1 MFKKLL
7 ELRQQKTT
15 LTEQMRT
22 LLTLAEN
29 EKRSLT
35 EDEVKNFDELR
46 SQSETLNADIARY
59 EAITDEERS
68 QAGKTEDSGKTVS
81 NDELRQ
87 YILTGETRSLST
99 GVPADGG
106 YTVIPELSKQIMQ
119 QLTDES
125 VMRKICTVKTIS
137 NNEFKQLVS
146 VGGATVNHG
155 EEGTAR
161 TETNTPKL
169 EEISIKLFPIYA
181 YPKTTQEIIDFSDI
195 DVLGWLSS
203 EVGDTFVDTE
213 ELDLVA
219 GDGTKKAKGFL
230 SYPRDA
236 KGDKLRAFGTLEQMT
251 GTQLDA
257 DGLIDLK
264 FKLRA
269 KYRKNAVWVMN
280 SNTAAKVQK
289 LKNGNGDYIW
299 RDRLQAGDPDV
310 LLGLSVHYLENMSD
324 DVIALGDFKRGYYI
338 VDHQTGTRTRPDNL
352 TEPGFIKIHTD
363 KYLGGGLVDSN
374 AIKVMA
380 IVTPATRSKAA
391 KSTPEAD
398 VTAQPETV
406 GEAGA

>member
-1 MFKKLL
+1 MKKLL
-7 ELRQQKTT
+7 ELRQQKAT
-15 LTEQMRT
+15 LTEQMRS
-22 LLTLAEN
+22 LLTLAET

-35 EDEVKNFDELR
+35 DEEAKNFDELR
-46 SQSETLNADIARY
+46 NQSEALNTEIARY
-59 EAITDEERS
+59 EAIADEERS
-68 QAGKTEDSGKTVS
+68 QHSQVSNAGKTDNANAS
-81 NDELRQ
+81 NDELRH

-106 YTVIPELSKQIMQ
+106 YTVIPELNKQIMR
-119 QLTDES
+119 QLTDDS
-125 VMRKICTVKTIS
+125 VMRRICTVKTTHS
-137 NNEFKQLVS
+137 NEYKQLVS
-146 VGGATVNHG
+146 VGGVTVNHG
-155 EEGTAR
+155 EEGVAR
-161 TETNTPKL
+161 TETSTPKL

-181 YPKTTQEIIDFSDI
+181 YPRTTQEIIDFSDI

-213 ELDLVA
+213 ELDLVK

-230 SYPRDA
+230 AYPRDA

-251 GTQLDA
+251 GTTLTA

-299 RDRLQAGDPDV
+299 RDRLQSGDPDI
-310 LLGLSVHYLENMSD
+310 LLGLPVHYLENID
-324 DVIALGDFKRGYYI
+324 DDLIALGDFKRGYYI

-374 AIKVMA
+374 AIKILT
-380 IVTPATRSKAA
+380 IVTPAPGGKTSAA
-391 KSTPEAD
+391 
-398 VTAQPETV
+398 
-406 GEAGA
+406 